1 MPQVTEPEIDKSRL
15 LYRFEPAGIA
25 HTRQNG
31 ITPVGEAVTRMLALL
46 RFQHGNRIMV
56 YSFEK
61 AAKRPRAEQ

>member
-1 MPQVTEPEIDKSRL
+1 MPQVMEPEIDKSRL

-25 HTRQNG
+25 HTPQNG